1 MARGSRKGRTVERGS
16 ASLLGRP
23 AIVNHEL
30 IVDEDLSAS
39 DEGNAKVE
47 RPTLFR
53 FDEAFQANGE
63 ELGKSLRLLVVD
75 AETGTEKNVDGER
88 RGSLLEAAVVKGSG
102 PLRKR

>member
-1 MARGSRKGRTVERGS
+1 
-16 ASLLGRP
+16 
-23 AIVNHEL
+23 
-30 IVDEDLSAS
+30 LSAS
-39 DEGNAKVE
+39 DERNAKVK

-75 AETGTEKNVDGER
+75 AETGTEKDMDGER
-88 RGSLLEAAVVKGSG
+88 RGSLLEAAVVEGSC